1 MKIHLS
7 TFACVG
13 LLLAVNLT
21 SAQSKSDRC
30 HVYVVDVG
38 ATQQFREKTDLNAL
52 MQKPKSEQEAIINA
66 AGLGKTFGEFATK
79 VGEEELTTRTFPFP
93 NGKQVITASV
103 FYTDESMVSAG
114 KSDSMLL
121 AISVGAKAFDDAIS
135 APDAAITEVT
145 YDQSTDAVR
154 AKRNIVVNGR
164 EYLIGLE
171 CRCKKDRATEKK

>member
-1 MKIHLS
+1 MKIHIAS
-7 TFACVG
+7 FAFFW
-13 LLLAVNLT
+13 LLLAVGVA

-30 HVYVVDVG
+30 HVYVVDVR

-52 MQKPKSEQEAIINA
+52 MQKPKPEQEAIINA

-79 VGEEELTTRTFPFP
+79 VGEEDLTTKTFPFP

-114 KSDSMLL
+114 NSDSIVL

-145 YDQSTDAVR
+145 YNQNTDAVR
-154 AKRNIVVNGR
+154 AKRNIVVDGR

-171 CRCKKDRATEKK
+171 CRCKKDRATEKH